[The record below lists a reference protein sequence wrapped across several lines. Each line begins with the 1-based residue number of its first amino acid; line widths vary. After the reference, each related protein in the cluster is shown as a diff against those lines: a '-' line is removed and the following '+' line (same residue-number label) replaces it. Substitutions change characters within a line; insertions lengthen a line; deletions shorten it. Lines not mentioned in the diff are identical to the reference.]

1 MIKHMGKV
9 HIHIKMA
16 QFMLDN
22 GNLIYKMGL
31 EYKLG
36 LIVQNIKGNIF
47 RGKNMERGNIFGLI
61 NHNMMDNGLKI
72 EFKEM

>member
-61 NHNMMDNGLKI
+61 NHNIKDNGFKI
-72 EFKEM
+72 KYKEM